1 MFKLPISLAVFLAL
15 VSAIGHTSAAVNHNI
30 YNPAYSS
37 MINWGDPNRGPDQ
50 TITIPYAGTTLSATT
65 AVTVAGSVVSLKVG
79 SKEFIASGGHGS
91 GLGWTFKPELPLY
104 GIPYGECYNPTSGG
118 TAGDDH
124 RPGYTTAP
132 YHGPSTSA
140 ILQPLWQRPWDKLI
154 TNVRMAFYVLP
165 GTTGFECQANYPNHP
180 SYTYGEGY
188 GILSP
193 FVLGQTVSLGRQTD
207 AGWLP
212 NVLNVQGN
220 TTLDSTAF
228 VHGDIYDNV
237 GIAYLLEDFTNFY
250 SFNGTP
256 GAPDQ
261 GLTAVS
267 RVSQAFYNG
276 RMPVIATANGAYAMG
291 LIEGQSAQQARNVA
305 QGTLPARNERHYYW
319 IEVQRRVGRRW
330 QLPSAS
336 DDAGDVV
343 SHKHCGYGLPLYDMR
358 KSLPWN
364 DVEAHDALRVWDL
377 KPGAIRVAGAL

>member
-1 MFKLPISLAVFLAL
+1 MFKLPVSLAVILVL
-15 VSAIGHTSAAVNHNI
+15 VSAIGRSWAAVNHNI

-50 TITIPYAGTTLSATT
+50 TITIPYAGTTLSTTT

-91 GLGWTFKPELPLY
+91 GLGWTLKPELPGY
-104 GIPYGECYNPTSGG
+104 AIGECYNPTSGG
-118 TAGDDH
+118 TAGDDY
-124 RPGYTTAP
+124 RPGWNTPP

-140 ILQPLWQRPWDKLI
+140 ILQPLWQRPSDKLI
-154 TNVRMAFYVLP
+154 TNVRMAFYVPP
-165 GTTGFECQANYPNHP
+165 GWTGFGGCVATYPNHP

-207 AGWLP
+207 TGWLP

-220 TTLDSTAF
+220 TTLDTTVF

-250 SFNGTP
+250 SFNGNP
-256 GAPDQ
+256 AASDYGF
-261 GLTAVS
+261 TAMPHA
-267 RVSQAFYNG
+267 SQAFYGG
-276 RMPVIATANGAYAMG
+276 RLPVIATANGAYAMG

-319 IEVQRRVGRRW
+319 IDRMTVAPTFSYRRCR
-330 QLPSAS
+330 
-336 DDAGDVV
+336 
-343 SHKHCGYGLPLYDMR
+343 
-358 KSLPWN
+358 
-364 DVEAHDALRVWDL
+364 
-377 KPGAIRVAGAL
+377 